1 MEITFDLG
9 ERIFSLLR
17 TCVWGAVIIYGIHIT
32 ISLLVIK
39 KLKNEVDEIKAGFKV

>member
-17 TCVWGAVIIYGIHIT
+17 ICAWGAVIIYGIHIA

-39 KLKNEVDEIKAGFKV
+39 KLKEEIDEIKTGINT